1 MKGRLLHALLRAA
14 VLLPGLTLAQPPAD
28 PHAGHVMP
36 AAPAPADAHAA
47 HAMPAPTAVDHSQH
61 AMPAATA
68 ADPHAGP
75 VIPTPAAVDHSQHV
89 MPAATT
95 GALPPG
101 TRDPHA
107 YANGHAVG
115 SGAFALP
122 GGHAAHMQSHVNNA
136 AIVLD
141 RLETADT
148 DAGRRNHLAIDA
160 WYGQDFARWWLLSDV
175 EQEEGEQVQASTEL
189 LASRA
194 ISSYWDVVG
203 GVQLD
208 TGDATRSWLSTGLR
222 GLAPYWFEVDARLL
236 LGESGQSALQLEA
249 EYELR
254 LTQKLVLQPVAELAW
269 HGRTLRAQGEGKGLA
284 ETRLG
289 LRLRHEFT
297 PQFAPY
303 LGVEQRRDFGTTA
316 ELTRAAGLSTRDTQV
331 VFGLRL
337 WF

>member
-1 MKGRLLHALLRAA
+1 MRRRLLHALLPAA
-14 VLLPGLTLAQPPAD
+14 VLLPGLTLAQTPAD

-36 AAPAPADAHAA
+36 A
-47 HAMPAPTAVDHSQH
+47 
-61 AMPAATA
+61 
-68 ADPHAGP
+68 
-75 VIPTPAAVDHSQHV
+75 PAAVDHSQHV
-89 MPAATT
+89 MPASEPVDHSQHVMPAAEPVDHPQHLMPAATT
-95 GALPPG
+95 RALPPG

-115 SGAFALP
+115 SGAYALP
-122 GGHAAHMQSHVNNA
+122 GGHAAHMQSHVNKG

-148 DAGRRNHLAIDA
+148 DAGRHNHLAIDA
-160 WYGQDFARWWLLSDV
+160 WYGQDFARWWLLSEV
-175 EQEEGEQVQASTEL
+175 EQEAGEQVQASTEL

-194 ISSYWDVVG
+194 VSSHWDIVG

-208 TGDATRSWLSTGLR
+208 TGDNTRSWLSTGLR

-236 LGESGQSALQLEA
+236 LGESGQSAVHLEA

-254 LTQKLVLQPVAELAW
+254 LSQKLVLQPVAELAW

-284 ETRLG
+284 EARLG

-303 LGVEQRRDFGTTA
+303 LGVEQWRDFGTTA
-316 ELTRAAGLSTRDTQV
+316 ELTRAAGLATRDTQV
-331 VFGLRL
+331 VLGLRL

>member
-1 MKGRLLHALLRAA
+1 MRRRLLHALLPVA
-14 VLLPGLTLAQPPAD
+14 VLPGFALAQAPAD
-28 PHAGHVMP
+28 PHAGH
-36 AAPAPADAHAA
+36 
-47 HAMPAPTAVDHSQH
+47 AMPA
-61 AMPAATA
+61 
-68 ADPHAGP
+68 
-75 VIPTPAAVDHSQHV
+75 PAAVDHSQHV
-89 MPAATT
+89 MPAAEPVDHSQHVMPASEPVDHSQHVMPAATPGT
-95 GALPPG
+95 LPAG

-107 YANGHAVG
+107 YANGYTVG

-122 GGHAAHMQSHVNNA
+122 GGHAAHMQSHVNNGA
-136 AIVLD
+136 MVLD

-160 WYGQDFARWWLLSDV
+160 WYGQDFARWWLLSEA

-194 ISSYWDVVG
+194 ISSYWDIVG
-203 GVQLD
+203 GVQLN

-236 LGESGQSALQLEA
+236 LGESGQSALHLEA

-269 HGRTLRAQGEGKGLA
+269 HGRTLRAEGEGKGLA
-284 ETRLG
+284 ESRLG

-297 PQFAPY
+297 PRFAPY
-303 LGVEQRRDFGTTA
+303 LGVEQWREFGITA
-316 ELTRAAGLSTRDTQV
+316 DLTRAAGLPARDTQV
-331 VFGLRL
+331 VLGLRL

>member
-1 MKGRLLHALLRAA
+1 MKRRLLHALLPAA
-14 VLLPGLTLAQPPAD
+14 VLLPGLTLAQTPAD

-36 AAPAPADAHAA
+36 TPA
-47 HAMPAPTAVDHSQH
+47 AVDHSQH
-61 AMPAATA
+61 VMPAAE
-68 ADPHAGP
+68 
-75 VIPTPAAVDHSQHV
+75 AVDHSQHV

-101 TRDPHA
+101 IRDPHA

-122 GGHAAHMQSHVNNA
+122 GGHAAHMQAHVKNA

-160 WYGQDFARWWLLSDV
+160 WYGEDFARWWLLSDV

-194 ISSYWDVVG
+194 ISSYWDIVA

-254 LTQKLVLQPVAELAW
+254 LTQKLVLQPVAELTW

>member
-1 MKGRLLHALLRAA
+1 MKIRLLSALLPATFI
-14 VLLPGLTLAQPPAD
+14 PGLALAQPPAD

-36 AAPAPADAHAA
+36 A
-47 HAMPAPTAVDHSQH
+47 
-61 AMPAATA
+61 
-68 ADPHAGP
+68 P
-75 VIPTPAAVDHSQHV
+75 VAVDHSQHV

-95 GALPPG
+95 GALPLG

-122 GGHAAHMQSHVNNA
+122 GGHAAHMQSHVNNGA
-136 AIVLD
+136 FVID

-148 DAGRRNHLAIDA
+148 DAGRRNLLAIDA
-160 WYGQDFARWWLLSDV
+160 WYGQDFARWWLLSEV
-175 EQEEGEQVQASTEL
+175 EQEAGEQAHASTEL

-194 ISSYWDVVG
+194 VSSYWDIVG

-208 TGDATRSWLSTGLR
+208 TGDNTRSWLSTGLR

-236 LGESGQSALQLEA
+236 LGESGQSAVHLEA

-269 HGRTLRAQGEGKGLA
+269 HGRTLQAEGEGKGLA
-284 ETRLG
+284 ESRLG

-297 PQFAPY
+297 PRFAPY
-303 LGVEQRRDFGTTA
+303 LGVEHLREFGDTA
-316 ELTRAAGLSTRDTQV
+316 AFTRAAGLPARDTQV
-331 VFGLRL
+331 VLGLRL

>member
-1 MKGRLLHALLRAA
+1 MKRRLLHALLPAA
-14 VLLPGLTLAQPPAD
+14 ALLPGLTLAQTPAD

-36 AAPAPADAHAA
+36 TPA
-47 HAMPAPTAVDHSQH
+47 AVDHSQH
-61 AMPAATA
+61 VMPAAE
-68 ADPHAGP
+68 P
-75 VIPTPAAVDHSQHV
+75 VDHSQHV

-101 TRDPHA
+101 IRDPHA

-122 GGHAAHMQSHVNNA
+122 GGHAAHMQAHVNNA

-160 WYGQDFARWWLLSDV
+160 WYGEDFARWWLLSDV

-194 ISSYWDVVG
+194 ISSYWDIVA

-303 LGVEQRRDFGTTA
+303 LGVEHQRAFGTTA
-316 ELTRAAGLSTRDTQV
+316 ELTRAAGLRTRDTQV
-331 VFGLRL
+331 VVGLRL

>member
-1 MKGRLLHALLRAA
+1 MKRHWLHTLLAA
-14 VLLPGLTLAQPPAD
+14 TVLPGLALAQAPAD

-36 AAPAPADAHAA
+36 AATAP
-47 HAMPAPTAVDHSQH
+47 V
-61 AMPAATA
+61 
-68 ADPHAGP
+68 DPHAGHVMP
-75 VIPTPAAVDHSQHV
+75 APAAVDHSQHV
-89 MPAATT
+89 MPTSEPVDHSQHGMPAATSADPHAGHVMAEPTT

-107 YANGHAVG
+107 YANGLLVG
-115 SGAFALP
+115 SGEFALP
-122 GGHAAHMQSHVNNA
+122 GGHAAHMQSHVNNGA
-136 AIVLD
+136 LLLE

-148 DAGRRNHLAIDA
+148 DAGRRHHVAIDA
-160 WYGQDFARWWLLSDV
+160 WYGQDFARWWLLSEA
-175 EQEEGEQVQASTEL
+175 EQLEGEQVEASTEL

-194 ISSYWDVVG
+194 ISSYWDIVG
-203 GVQLD
+203 GVQVE
-208 TGDATRSWLSTGLR
+208 TGDHTRSWLSAGLR

-236 LGESGQSALQLEA
+236 LGESGQSALHLEA

-269 HGRTLRAQGEGKGLA
+269 HGRTLRAQGEGRGLA

-303 LGVEQRRDFGTTA
+303 LGVEHQRAFGTTA
-316 ELTRAAGLSTRDTQV
+316 ELTRAAGLDTRDTQV
-331 VFGLRL
+331 VVGLRL